1 MRYYLQNNQNINFFN
16 NNFNN
21 TEIKCLSAAYKCRN
35 SVAVL
40 NKFDTNRVTI
50 LIVKKH
56 LFSK

>member
-16 NNFNN
+16 NSFNN

-40 NKFDTNRVTI
+40 NKFDTNRLTI
-50 LIVKKH
+50 LFVKKH